1 MSHCALAWISREGHT
16 CYCSKSYH
24 IMELQKPCTYVLTI
38 KNAQADQSLARSG
51 LFAQEHER
59 PSKGSCKYNCGHRF
73 DLERSASVVRSGCSR
88 SGPASTCAKL
98 RARGSLSIGQHSRYT
113 NIDQGC
119 TSGFFWSKP
128 NCLIQSE
135 KTPRLACT

>member
-1 MSHCALAWISREGHT
+1 MTPNPRTSANYARFGPPVRKKTQEQPVSHCALAWISREGHT

-51 LFAQEHER
+51 PFAQEHER

-88 SGPASTCAKL
+88 SGPATTCAKL
-98 RARGSLSIGQHSRYT
+98 RTRGLSFNRPTLKIYKH
-113 NIDQGC
+113 
-119 TSGFFWSKP
+119 
-128 NCLIQSE
+128 
-135 KTPRLACT
+135 